1 MSPLSFPFSIVFVRS
16 RSVSFDKDPV
26 SRSSPTFY
34 TDMDPDPGK
43 LYRTDQ
49 DPDPDLQHCRTH

>member
-1 MSPLSFPFSIVFVRS
+1 MVFVGI